1 MTGVA
6 FRFGERRTLRPVIAP
21 VLAVPALCL
30 RVGPAALTAPTFL
43 VPVEVSVTVAGV
55 IDETGVLVRQRPY
68 DAARDHP
75 TALIGGQE
83 REIIRGSVSRQVVR
97 AHLHGFR
104 RDASSVLRKDRET
117 HEQQRSEQTGVE
129 VSHGK
134 GSFLLPLRKVR
145 SYCRVRQRTT
155 RGTPLAPSATRRI
168 VMKSRSLM
176 VSLVL
181 LLALGT
187 VGCGSGGIGSGSSVS
202 LEQEWQIGEQM
213 AAQVAQQVQLNNDPQ
228 LNAYVRSVGER
239 IHAQTPMA
247 QLPFH
252 FYVVNDPAV
261 NAFSLP
267 GGHVYV
273 NSGLIQQA
281 DTVDMLAGVM
291 AHEISHNVARHVV
304 KKIEQE
310 QTIGVIGSI
319 LLGQNPGQLQTI
331 LANIIAGGAL
341 ARFSRADEK
350 EADDLGLGY
359 MTKAGYNPE
368 GMLKMFQKLLSL
380 EKGSPSAVEKF
391 FLDHPLTQDRIN
403 DISNRIKKMGNTG
416 GITDDPAYQAVRRRL

>member
-1 MTGVA
+1 
-6 FRFGERRTLRPVIAP
+6 
-21 VLAVPALCL
+21 
-30 RVGPAALTAPTFL
+30 
-43 VPVEVSVTVAGV
+43 
-55 IDETGVLVRQRPY
+55 
-68 DAARDHP
+68 
-75 TALIGGQE
+75 
-83 REIIRGSVSRQVVR
+83 
-97 AHLHGFR
+97 
-104 RDASSVLRKDRET
+104 
-117 HEQQRSEQTGVE
+117 
-129 VSHGK
+129 
-134 GSFLLPLRKVR
+134 
-145 SYCRVRQRTT
+145 
-155 RGTPLAPSATRRI
+155 
-168 VMKSRSLM
+168 MKSRSLM

>member
-1 MTGVA
+1 
-6 FRFGERRTLRPVIAP
+6 
-21 VLAVPALCL
+21 
-30 RVGPAALTAPTFL
+30 
-43 VPVEVSVTVAGV
+43 
-55 IDETGVLVRQRPY
+55 
-68 DAARDHP
+68 
-75 TALIGGQE
+75 
-83 REIIRGSVSRQVVR
+83 
-97 AHLHGFR
+97 
-104 RDASSVLRKDRET
+104 
-117 HEQQRSEQTGVE
+117 
-129 VSHGK
+129 
-134 GSFLLPLRKVR
+134 
-145 SYCRVRQRTT
+145 
-155 RGTPLAPSATRRI
+155 
-168 VMKSRSLM
+168 MKSRLF
-176 VSLVL
+176 VVPFVL
-181 LLALGT
+181 LLALGSA
-187 VGCGSGGIGSGSSVS
+187 GCGSGGIGSGSSVS
-202 LEQEWQIGEQM
+202 LEQEWQVGEQM

-247 QLPFH
+247 NLPFH
-252 FYVVNDPAV
+252 FYVVNDPSV

-310 QTIGVIGSI
+310 QTIGAIGSI
-319 LLGQNPGQLQTI
+319 LLGQSPGQLQTI
-331 LANIIAGGAL
+331 LANIIAGGAM

-350 EADDLGLGY
+350 QADDLGLGY
-359 MTKAGYNPE
+359 LAQAGYNPN

-403 DISNRIKKMGNTG
+403 DISNRIQKMGNTG